1 MDNKSATK
9 YFLRWLKL
17 STPPVALKMCASKNE
32 LPPEARIPSKE
43 WGVDLRVCQATQV
56 AREYEVTVA
65 VPRHEMPCPTGAVA
79 LGFYEPNELYWSGSC
94 LSPSFMSQEAKK
106 AIARNTPK
114 LEAGKYGYMV
124 VAPLDKASFKPDLV
138 LVYGN
143 PGQITK
149 LIQARVLKTGNPLAA
164 RTVCGTACSEWLS
177 AAMITGECHYVFPC
191 DGERKYGTLENSEMI
206 FSLPYEKM
214 DEILEG
220 LEAAYNAKERRYP
233 AQRFLIHQGPNS
245 ERYETLLKA
254 LRKDAGLL

>member
-1 MDNKSATK
+1 MDNKDAAEHFVK
-9 YFLRWLKL
+9 YLKL
-17 STPPVALKMCASKNE
+17 STPPVALKMCTSKNE
-32 LPPEARIPSKE
+32 LSQEALIPSKE

-65 VPRHEMPCPTGAVA
+65 VPKYEMPCPTGAVA

-114 LEAGKYGYMV
+114 LDAGTYEYMI
-124 VAPLDKASFKPDLV
+124 VAPMDKASFEPDLV
-138 LVYGN
+138 LFYGN

-149 LIQARVLKTGNPLAA
+149 LIQARVLNSGNPLTAS
-164 RTVCGTACSEWLS
+164 TMCGTACSEWLS
-177 AAMITGECHYVFPC
+177 KAMITRECQYVFPC

-214 DEILEG
+214 EEVLEG
-220 LEAAYNAKERRYP
+220 LEAACNAKERRYP
-233 AQRFLIHQGPNS
+233 AQKFLIHQGPNS
-245 ERYETLLKA
+245 ERYETLLKS
-254 LRKDAGLL
+254 LRKNAGL